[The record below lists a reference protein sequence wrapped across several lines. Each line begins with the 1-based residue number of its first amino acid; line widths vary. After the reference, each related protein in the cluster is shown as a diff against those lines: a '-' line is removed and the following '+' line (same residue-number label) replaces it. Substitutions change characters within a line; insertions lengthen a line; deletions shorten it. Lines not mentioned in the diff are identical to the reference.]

1 MSSPAASD
9 LKRLLLGSAI
19 GAGIGLILLALGV
32 AILWNAADQR
42 LTEAALTPPEAAQG
56 GPTSSPAATAS
67 AASAEGEGAMTYPAL
82 PAPVTPHPAP
92 LPEEPTEP
100 SRPSLWGSIF
110 DTEDEAPPPLRAGP
124 PAAAPRPPATRP
136 STSRPSTPRR
146 APEAQRQEDSLFF

>member
-42 LTEAALTPPEAAQG
+42 LAEAAPPPPPEAAAG
-56 GPTSSPAATAS
+56 APASSLES
-67 AASAEGEGAMTYPAL
+67 AASAAGGMTYPAL
-82 PAPVTPHPAP
+82 PAPATPHPAP

>member
-32 AILWNAADQR
+32 ALLWNAADQR
-42 LTEAALTPPEAAQG
+42 LTEAALTPPEAAR

-67 AASAEGEGAMTYPAL
+67 AAAAEGAMTYPAL

-110 DTEDEAPPPLRAGP
+110 DTEDKAPPPLRAAP

-136 STSRPSTPRR
+136 TTPRPSTPRR

>member
-42 LTEAALTPPEAAQG
+42 LTEAAPTPPEAAQG
-56 GPTSSPAATAS
+56 GATSSPAATAS
-67 AASAEGEGAMTYPAL
+67 AASAEGAMTYPAL

-92 LPEEPTEP
+92 LPEERTEP

-110 DTEDEAPPPLRAGP
+110 DTEDEAPPPLRAAP

-136 STSRPSTPRR
+136 STSRRP
-146 APEAQRQEDSLFF
+146 PEAQRQEDSLFF

>member
-42 LTEAALTPPEAAQG
+42 LTEAAPPPPEAAQG
-56 GPTSSPAATAS
+56 RPTSSPAATAS
-67 AASAEGEGAMTYPAL
+67 AAAAEGAMTYPAL

-92 LPEEPTEP
+92 LPEETTEP

-110 DTEDEAPPPLRAGP
+110 DTENEAPPPLRAAP

-136 STSRPSTPRR
+136 STSRRP
-146 APEAQRQEDSLFF
+146 PEAQRQEDSLFF